1 MSYRSPPQTRTR
13 KMALVPRSARSHG
26 RRLNVP
32 EEIADLW
39 LHRGVVAFFIN
50 PESTPNLATLL
61 HCTQISAINFPPLCR
76 GASLATH
83 RSTLSPHFF
92 PSSFSQRSFDLPILS
107 LPPPLFSS
115 FAFPYSSSLFA
126 SRAGGKRF
134 QLRPSSPS
142 RDPQPT
148 PPLYGCTVRIVIGK
162 QISMVVLKVSAL
174 MEPSIRS
181 TKILVPSIPFSL
193 SLSLS
198 LSLSFSLSIFCF
210 VRLTV
215 SSRVLLSRGGIF
227 KDMSAC
233 VCECVKGGKRVTW
246 DECMAKISANVG
258 IITRVD
264 SRLVIVC
271 CNLWLNVRGWK
282 KGIVRERRW
291 VLDLTGL
298 P

>member
-1 MSYRSPPQTRTR
+1 MTYATRTSYRSPPQTRTR

-107 LPPPLFSS
+107 LPP
-115 FAFPYSSSLFA
+115 SSLFLFRVPLFFVSFRLTCRWQA
-126 SRAGGKRF
+126 FSTAF
-134 QLRPSSPS
+134 SSSPS

-198 LSLSFSLSIFCF
+198 LSLFLSLY
-210 VRLTV
+210 
-215 SSRVLLSRGGIF
+215 LLFRTFNRFFPCAAFPRWDIQGYV
-227 KDMSAC
+227 C
-233 VCECVKGGKRVTW
+233 VC
-246 DECMAKISANVG
+246 
-258 IITRVD
+258 
-264 SRLVIVC
+264 L
-271 CNLWLNVRGWK
+271 
-282 KGIVRERRW
+282 
-291 VLDLTGL
+291 
-298 P
+298 

>member
-1 MSYRSPPQTRTR
+1 MTYATRTSYRSPSQTRTR

-83 RSTLSPHFF
+83 RSILSPHFF

-107 LPPPLFSS
+107 LPP
-115 FAFPYSSSLFA
+115 SSLFLFRVPLFFVSFRLTCRWQA
-126 SRAGGKRF
+126 FSTAF
-134 QLRPSSPS
+134 SSSPS

-198 LSLSFSLSIFCF
+198 LSLY
-210 VRLTV
+210 
-215 SSRVLLSRGGIF
+215 LLFRTFNRFFPCAAFPRWDIQGYV
-227 KDMSAC
+227 C
-233 VCECVKGGKRVTW
+233 VC
-246 DECMAKISANVG
+246 
-258 IITRVD
+258 
-264 SRLVIVC
+264 L
-271 CNLWLNVRGWK
+271 
-282 KGIVRERRW
+282 
-291 VLDLTGL
+291 
-298 P
+298 